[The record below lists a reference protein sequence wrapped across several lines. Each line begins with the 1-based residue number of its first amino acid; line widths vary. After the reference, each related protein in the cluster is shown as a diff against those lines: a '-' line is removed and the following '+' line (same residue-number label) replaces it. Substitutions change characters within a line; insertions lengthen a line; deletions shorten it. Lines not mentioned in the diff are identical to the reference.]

1 MKFLTLITL
10 TLALLSLQAHAA
22 VLELRE
28 KITLTG
34 STLTLNDLVSSSQG
48 VSADDLSSSIADSPT
63 LGNSQTWTRDEL
75 AQHLPPALKAD
86 GIQWTGATTCEV
98 DRPAATCTEHDVRS
112 LVTAELAKHLPTDSD
127 FSILEMPN
135 VDAFPI
141 PQGQLDTRVNLTAGS
156 LRHEWADATIE
167 FRYQG
172 QLTVTKSVRFHWAY
186 TRLVW
191 QATNTVNSGEALS
204 AANFQQVESNVL
216 KLPGSLQPA
225 ADFPSAKIAAHALPE
240 GKILMESDWVEPV
253 LVKRDDIVTVLYA
266 HHGVSITVEGKAL
279 SSGSRNDVIAVQN
292 VNSHKI
298 FNARVV
304 DQRSLVYD
312 E

>member
-1 MKFLTLITL
+1 MKSVT
-10 TLALLSLQAHAA
+10 LLSLALAFLSLQSHAA

-34 STLTLNDLVSSSQG
+34 SSLTLNDLLSSSQG
-48 VSADDLSSSIADSPT
+48 VSADDLSSAIADSPT

-86 GIQWTGATTCEV
+86 GVQWMGATTCEV
-98 DRPAATCTEHDVRS
+98 DRPASTCTEHDVRS
-112 LVTAELAKHLPTDSD
+112 LVTSELAKHLPTDSD

-135 VDAFPI
+135 VDPFPI

-172 QLTVTKSVRFHWAY
+172 QLAVTKSVRFHWAY

-191 QATNTVNSGEALS
+191 QATNTVNSGDALS
-204 AANFQQVESNVL
+204 AANFQQVETNVL

-225 ADFPSAKIAAHALPE
+225 ADFPGAKIAAHALPE

-253 LVKRDDIVTVLYA
+253 LVKRDDIVTVLYD

-279 SSGSRNDVIAVQN
+279 SNGSRNDVIAVQN
-292 VNSHKI
+292 LTSHKI